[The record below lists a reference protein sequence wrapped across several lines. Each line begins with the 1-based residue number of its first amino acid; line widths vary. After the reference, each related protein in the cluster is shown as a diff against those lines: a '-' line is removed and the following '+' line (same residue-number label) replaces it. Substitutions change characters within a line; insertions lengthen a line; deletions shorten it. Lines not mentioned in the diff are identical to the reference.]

1 MVEKSTMKSR
11 WKKYFENLMNEENCR
26 KNEKVTK
33 TNKMKGKII
42 KKEEVPR
49 ALKKMKNKAV
59 DPNEILIEARKA
71 LGTKGI

>member
-1 MVEKSTMKSR
+1 
-11 WKKYFENLMNEENCR
+11 MNEENRR

-42 KKEEVPR
+42 NKEEGPR
-49 ALKKMKNKAV
+49 ELKKMKNKAV
-59 DPNEILIEARKA
+59 DPNEISIEARKA